1 MPVEYTWCSV
11 RYVLVA
17 AILCIQPTDAF
28 GKIEAAYGPVVKVK
42 YRKTPVDLGHPRFA
56 FKDTS
61 KSSYV
66 RGAWYDGA
74 NRYMVIRL
82 KATYYHF
89 CRMPSRSWSQFKA
102 APSHG
107 RHFSNHIKGHYDC
120 RQGGVPSY

>member
-1 MPVEYTWCSV
+1 MQLAFCA
-11 RYVLVA
+11 LLA
-17 AILCIQPTDAF
+17 FLLAIPSTAVGNTD
-28 GKIEAAYGPVVKVK
+28 AAYGPVVKVK

-107 RHFSNHIKGHYDC
+107 RHFSNHIKGRYDC